1 MNADAEPAADI
12 APGGV
17 AVDRGE
23 NPHRV
28 EDQQLPRTVGRAG
41 RALRVAQR
49 AAFGFGHQP
58 CDTRLVHFV
67 GGDDEFHV
75 GIVVYQPDQQLFIR
89 LPCRS
94 GHEQAVIALEAVD
107 DVDASG
113 RAGDLRHAVEARVPG
128 HQHVVEAQRRQ
139 QFFRLLVLHE
149 HHVERLQRLSP
160 HAAVGA
166 EKDRIAAEDGRHD
179 VGADFPAAQFAEQVE
194 PVLVFDE
201 DGDFGVRGVEEA
213 AGVAR
218 RVDREVED
226 VVDALVVLADFV
238 ARRREEGQKNLV
250 FGVRLAK
257 LFDDGA
263 ALFELSERRDVYP
276 DDPVR
281 GGDCLPHA
289 AEEVFAAFDPKAG
302 LRMAWR
308 HETDGPNVENQ
319 TEIIEPHRYLRC

>member
-1 MNADAEPAADI
+1 M
-12 APGGV
+12 
-17 AVDRGE
+17 
-23 NPHRV
+23 
-28 EDQQLPRTVGRAG
+28 
-41 RALRVAQR
+41 
-49 AAFGFGHQP
+49 
-58 CDTRLVHFV
+58 